1 MNRIVITDS
10 TQFEEVINTFE
21 QVLPRIKDIFA
32 NEVRNAEEINETST
46 WSGDTQK
53 VIYSKF
59 KMLSNNF
66 NPIEES
72 LQLYINFMKKTLSDY
87 KSIEAHIDKSAIE
100 NSIELDVNS

>member
-10 TQFEEVINTFE
+10 AQFEEVISTFE

-32 NEVRNAEEINETST
+32 NEVRNMEEINATST
-46 WSGDTQK
+46 WSGDTQE
-53 VIYSKF
+53 VIYNKY

-66 NPIEES
+66 NPIEDS

-87 KSIEAHIDKSAIE
+87 KSMEAHIDRSAIE